1 MTAIPSYLRTL
12 QTIVGGTAHEATR
25 HDRAHLRVEVGPF
38 YFIQCGGVEAR
49 HVTADR
55 LDPATKLPGE
65 YLDFRRADLP
75 DDAKVTAPALAE
87 AMGRAI
93 ARWVGGNHYTPRP
106 DLVTQALAVA
116 PAPIAAGI
124 RAELAVIRAATVAR
138 HAAELAT
145 LDAIDT
151 KENA

>member
-1 MTAIPSYLRTL
+1 MTTIPSYLRNL
-12 QTIVGGTAHEATR
+12 QTLVGGTAHDATR
-25 HDRAHLRVEVGPF
+25 YAYAHLRIEIGPF
-38 YFIQCGGVEAR
+38 IFMQYPGRSAR
-49 HVTADR
+49 RVTADR
-55 LDPATKLPGE
+55 RDPATKLPGE

-145 LDAIDT
+145 LDAID
-151 KENA
+151 KETP

>member
-1 MTAIPSYLRTL
+1 VTTIPSYLRTL
-12 QTIVGGTAHEATR
+12 QTLVGGTAHDATR
-25 HDRAHLRVEVGPF
+25 YAYAHLRVEIGPF
-38 YFIQCGGVEAR
+38 VFMQYGGTISR
-49 HVTADR
+49 RVTANR
-55 LDPATKLPGE
+55 LDPADKRPRE
-65 YLDFRRADLP
+65 FADFRRADLA

-93 ARWVGGNHYTPRP
+93 ARWAGGDHLMLRP

-116 PAPIAAGI
+116 PAPVAAGI
-124 RAELAVIRAATVAR
+124 RAELAVIRAALVAR

-151 KENA
+151 KVTP

>member
-12 QTIVGGTAHEATR
+12 QTLVGGTVHEATR

-38 YFIQCGGVEAR
+38 YFIQCSGTEAR
-49 HVTADR
+49 CVTADR
-55 LDPATKLPGE
+55 LDPATKRPGE
-65 YLDFRRADLP
+65 FIDFRRADLL

-93 ARWVGGNHYTPRP
+93 ARWAGGNHLMPRP

-124 RAELAVIRAATVAR
+124 RAELAVIRAAILAR
-138 HAAELAT
+138 HAAELAV
-145 LDAIDT
+145 LDAIDP
-151 KENA
+151 KVNA